1 MAENYIAENNLGGT
15 REQQVAAAAKGLENL
30 AARGDLQGLL
40 HYANMNTA
48 KPNADR
54 NHDVSNKSYYSPS
67 SVGANNAHNND
78 TVANQN
84 KLNSL
89 GTTGGGDNIRNE
101 FNQQSGAAISNF
113 KNQGTSTSNV
123 VNNSAKDA
131 IVEQDANRRMGVNP
145 SSYIIQ
151 DASKSGNELAKEA
164 QGLFDA
170 MSKK

>member
-30 AARGDLQGLL
+30 AAR
-40 HYANMNTA
+40 
-48 KPNADR
+48 
-54 NHDVSNKSYYSPS
+54 
-67 SVGANNAHNND
+67 
-78 TVANQN
+78 
-84 KLNSL
+84 
-89 GTTGGGDNIRNE
+89 GGDNIRNE

-145 SSYIIQ
+145 SSYMIQ

>member
-1 MAENYIAENNLGGT
+1 
-15 REQQVAAAAKGLENL
+15 
-30 AARGDLQGLL
+30 
-40 HYANMNTA
+40 
-48 KPNADR
+48 
-54 NHDVSNKSYYSPS
+54 
-67 SVGANNAHNND
+67 
-78 TVANQN
+78 
-84 KLNSL
+84 
-89 GTTGGGDNIRNE
+89 
-101 FNQQSGAAISNF
+101 QQSGAAISNF

-151 DASKSGNELAKEA
+151 DASKSGNELTKEA